1 MAVQT
6 SKAPAPKLA
15 PAEEGKPA
23 KPAESKEERFSRLA
37 SVRVSRAMQ
46 SIRAVGRISGPGT
59 AAQLARIESYLTAE
73 VRSAVEK
80 LRTPMARA
88 DSERIEI

>member
-1 MAVQT
+1 MAVQQT
-6 SKAPAPKLA
+6 KHHTPPK
-15 PAEEGKPA
+15 PEEGKPA
-23 KPAESKEERFSRLA
+23 KSTESKEERFSRLA
-37 SVRVSRAMQ
+37 SVRVSKAMR
-46 SIRAVGRISGPGT
+46 SIRAVGRLTGPASAT
-59 AAQLARIESYLTAE
+59 QLAKIESYLTSE